1 MAKQIQ
7 AEAKHKYDERVETH
21 ISGIVVD
28 NEYQTSKSNKNME
41 NAEFESFVSL
51 FESEGTDREYEW
63 MSDISLPEFPSHML
77 TQSSIDV
84 AQYFQ
89 TRDFTEVYLEDESD
103 EALKNAAAA
112 KECINRT
119 LNQRHL
125 YHYQKYV
132 RSKLINHLQGNVYIE
147 CRWEQKLK
155 STVVGHEQR
164 VEELDVDEYGNSLI
178 DLDYQTPARRIV
190 EEPVMGDV
198 PVVDRFNY
206 DVYDP
211 RNVFTDNKYVYSLQ
225 EKDYVIFRSERS
237 LEELRADAEDAGYF
251 NLDVLAEMKT
261 DGNTE
266 TATETRDRDEGK
278 ARPDKTPNKPYDILR
293 RYGKFWCTV
302 TDRDEDGEPSDVEPG
317 LDVNGEPLEDSELLE
332 VVITHALTGSSKVL
346 IGFHL
351 QPYMDTEGTPYRP
364 IFRGLC
370 YIHPTSDNGI
380 GDGKYSRE
388 IQAAIDDTFNISND
402 RVMLATMPT
411 LKTKKYSSED
421 NDTIYF
427 EPGHSMELE
436 NPEDVV
442 EFKMDDNIV
451 GALNQIGMLT
461 SKMQQVTSIYPTTM
475 GQTPE
480 HASTTATAVAGAES
494 RTDMRTNYKSMTFEN
509 TALTDMYWMIMQMT
523 YQFAKPETG
532 VKLMGDKVYDFN
544 PQKDF
549 YYKPVSASIESEQ
562 AKQVKVQ
569 RWTQVL
575 GYIAQLGHPDAAK
588 LTNYILSQIFKYMG
602 DEYAN
607 FGDKLLDPKIPIDQ
621 GGGGGAEQ
629 VGAGGPATSN
639 QYGMQQSATEQGAR
653 EGFSE
658 N

>member
-1 MAKQIQ
+1 MAKRRK
-7 AEAKHKYDERVETH
+7 AEADHKYDKRIETH
-21 ISGIVVD
+21 ISAIVVD
-28 NEYQTSKSNKNME
+28 NEYQTSKANKNIE

-103 EALKNAAAA
+103 EALKHAAAA

-147 CRWEQKLK
+147 CRWEQKLR
-155 STVVGHEQR
+155 STVVDYERR
-164 VEELDVDEYGNSLI
+164 VEELDVDEYGNPII
-178 DLDYQTPARRIV
+178 DRELQTPARRLV

-225 EKDYVIFRSERS
+225 EKDYVTFRSEKTIDD
-237 LEELRADAEDAGYF
+237 LKADAVKAGYF
-251 NLDVLAEMKT
+251 NLDVLAEIRS

-266 TATETRDRDEGK
+266 TAMETRDKDEGQ
-278 ARPDKTPNKPYDILR
+278 ARPDKTPSKPYDILR

-302 TDRDEDGEPSDVEPG
+302 TEWDENDEPLTVKPG
-317 LDVNGEPLEDSELLE
+317 LDVNGEPLEDAELLE
-332 VVITHALTGSSKVL
+332 CVITHALTGSSKVL

-351 QPYMDTEGTPYRP
+351 QPYLDAEGNPYRP
-364 IFRGLC
+364 ILRGLC
-370 YIHPTSDNGI
+370 YIHPTSDDGI

-427 EPGHSMELE
+427 EPGHKMEVE
-436 NPEDVV
+436 HPDDIV

-451 GALNQIGMLT
+451 GALNQINMLT
-461 SKMQQVTSIYPTTM
+461 GKMQQVTSIYPTTM
-475 GQTPE
+475 GKGPE
-480 HASTTATAVAGAES
+480 MASTTATAVAGAES

-509 TALTDMYWMIMQMT
+509 TALTDLYWMIMQMT
-523 YQFAKPETG
+523 WQFAKPETG
-532 VKLMGDKVYDFN
+532 VKLMGEKVYDFD

-562 AKQVKVQ
+562 TKQMKVQ

-575 GYIAQLGHPDAAK
+575 GYVAQLGHPDAAK

-607 FGDKLLDPKIPIDQ
+607 FGDKLLNPDVPIDQ

-629 VGAGGPATSN
+629 VGAGGTATSN
-639 QYGMQQSATEQGAR
+639 QYGMPQSATEQGAR
-653 EGFSE
+653 GGF
-658 N
+658 NV